1 MSVMTVSDMGLR
13 GWIFDLDGTLT
24 VAQHDFP
31 AIRRELGVPADEDIL
46 EYLGRL
52 PLAER
57 RQLNEQL
64 DAIELRLAQEV
75 APAPGAAELIRA
87 LHERDLR
94 LGILTRN
101 LRQVAMASLDR
112 IGVLDCFDPEAILGR
127 DDAPPKPA
135 PDGIHRLLADWQL
148 NVTEAVMVG
157 DFRFD
162 LEAGRA
168 AGCRTCLVYPQNS
181 WPELA
186 DLHVEDC
193 HALLGVIGSPHSRG

>member
-1 MSVMTVSDMGLR
+1 MSAMTASERPLR

-31 AIRRELGVPADEDIL
+31 AIRRELQVPPDEDIL

-52 PLAER
+52 PIEQR
-57 RQLNEQL
+57 RRLNEQL

-75 APAPGAAELIRA
+75 APAPGAAELIRE
-87 LHERDLR
+87 LHRRELR

-101 LRQVAMASLDR
+101 IREVAMASLEH
-112 IGVLDCFDPEAILGR
+112 IGVLDCFDPEHIIGR
-127 DDAPPKPA
+127 NDAPPKPA
-135 PDGIHRLLADWQL
+135 PDGIQRLLSSWQL
-148 NVTEAVMVG
+148 SRDETVMVG

-168 AGCRTCLVYPQNS
+168 AGCYTCLIHPQND
-181 WPELA
+181 WPEMT
-186 DLHVEDC
+186 DLHVPDC
-193 HALLGVIGSPHSRG
+193 HALLARVQSS